1 MSIQLYVGIDA
12 LSRIIRG
19 PILLVVCDDPSE
31 RYVYRSNLLL
41 THLHV
46 KNDGSSDEA
55 KLEWYDGGPW
65 DKVFLWLFEDGN
77 EWVQIAERVHGTEDG
92 FLLALDDGREEWFEN
107 SELPLEVCRELR
119 RSRRPFPDCRGH

>member
-1 MSIQLYVGIDA
+1 VT
-12 LSRIIRG
+12 
-19 PILLVVCDDPSE
+19 ILLSATYTGVTF
-31 RYVYRSNLLL
+31 YLL
-41 THLHV
+41 TYSLAPASV

-119 RSRRPFPDCRGH
+119 HPDVRSLIVEVIEAAHGFKVVPNGPAKPVED